1 VDERLTNPVGV
12 PAQAG
17 APTGAD
23 LSAHRSADLGGLL
36 RRCARGDE
44 SAFAA
49 FYDATSSRAW
59 GLALRV
65 VRNRAHA
72 EEVVQEAYLSA
83 WRQSSRFDPKRGRAE
98 SWFLTIV
105 HRAAVDRVR
114 SAEASTRRD
123 QHYAQHDQSIPE
135 PDATASAVHQT
146 FEARRVHGALNALTD
161 LQRQAVELAYWGG
174 YTHTEVAGLL
184 DIPVGTAKTRIRDG
198 LIRLRD
204 TLGVEA

>member
-1 VDERLTNPVGV
+1 VDDRQTNPAGV
-12 PAQAG
+12 PAHAG
-17 APTGAD
+17 APAG
-23 LSAHRSADLGGLL
+23 ADLGGLL
-36 RRCARGDE
+36 RRCARGEE

-72 EEVVQEAYLSA
+72 EEVLQEAYLSA

-105 HRAAVDRVR
+105 HRTAVDRVR
-114 SAEASTRRD
+114 SAEASSRRE
-123 QHYAQHDQSIPE
+123 QQSGERSRSIAE

-146 FEARRVHGALNALTD
+146 FEARRVHGALDVLTE

>member
-1 VDERLTNPVGV
+1 VDDRQSKPVGV
-12 PAQAG
+12 PAPAG
-17 APTGAD
+17 APAGAD
-23 LSAHRSADLGGLL
+23 SSADLAGLL

-59 GLALRV
+59 GVALRV

-83 WRQSSRFDPKRGRAE
+83 WRQSGRFDAKRGRPE

-114 SAEASTRRD
+114 SVEASSRRE
-123 QHYAQHDQSIPE
+123 QHYTQHDQSIPE
-135 PDATASAVHQT
+135 PDSTASAVHQT
-146 FEARRVHGALNALTD
+146 FEARRVHGALGALTER
-161 LQRQAVELAYWGG
+161 QRQAVELAYWGG

>member
-1 VDERLTNPVGV
+1 MDDRQSNPAGV
-12 PAQAG
+12 PAHAG

-23 LSAHRSADLGGLL
+23 ASGERSTDLGALL
-36 RRCARGDE
+36 RRCARGE
-44 SAFAA
+44 EAAFAA

-65 VRNRAHA
+65 VRDRAHA
-72 EEVVQEAYLSA
+72 EEVLQEAYLRA
-83 WRQSSRFDPKRGRAE
+83 WRQSSRFDPKRGRAD

-105 HRAAVDRVR
+105 HRTAVDRVR
-114 SAEASTRRD
+114 SVEASSRRER
-123 QHYAQHDQSIPE
+123 HYIQHDQSIPE
-135 PDATASAVHQT
+135 ADATASAVHQT
-146 FEARRVHGALNALTD
+146 FEARRVHGALNALTE

-174 YTHTEVAGLL
+174 YTPTEGAGLL

>member
-1 VDERLTNPVGV
+1 VDERLNQPVGV
-12 PAQAG
+12 PSKEG
-17 APTGAD
+17 APA
-23 LSAHRSADLGGLL
+23 RADLGGLL
-36 RRCARGDE
+36 RRCARGE
-44 SAFAA
+44 EAAFAA

-65 VRNRAHA
+65 VRDRTHA
-72 EEVVQEAYLSA
+72 EEVVQEAYLTA
-83 WRQSSRFDPKRGRAE
+83 WRQCGRFDSTRGRAE

-105 HRAAVDRVR
+105 HRTAVDRVR
-114 SAEASTRRD
+114 STEAATRRD
-123 QHYAQHDQSIPE
+123 QKYTEHSHSVTE
-135 PDATASAVHQT
+135 PDSTASAVHRSL
-146 FEARRVHGALNALTD
+146 EARRVHGALEALTER
-161 LQRQAVELAYWGG
+161 QRQAVELAYWGG

>member
-1 VDERLTNPVGV
+1 MDERHITPAGV
-12 PAQAG
+12 PADAG
-17 APTGAD
+17 APAGAD
-23 LSAHRSADLGGLL
+23 LTALL
-36 RRCARGDE
+36 RQCARGEE
-44 SAFAA
+44 SAFAN

-65 VRNRAHA
+65 VRNRALA
-72 EEVVQEAYLSA
+72 EEVLQEAYLSM
-83 WRQSSRFDPKRGRAE
+83 WRQSGRFDPSRGRAE

-114 SAEASTRRD
+114 SAEASSRREH
-123 QHYAQHDQSIPE
+123 QYGEQTQVRPE
-135 PDATASAVHQT
+135 PDATATAVHQSL
-146 FEARRVHGALNALTD
+146 EARRVHGALDSLTE
-161 LQRQAVELAYWGG
+161 LQRQAIELAYWGG
-174 YTHTEVAGLL
+174 YSHTEVAGLL

>member
-1 VDERLTNPVGV
+1 MDDRRTDPVGV
-12 PAQAG
+12 SAPAG
-17 APTGAD
+17 APAGAD
-23 LSAHRSADLGGLL
+23 LSADLGGLL
-36 RRCARGDE
+36 RGCARGDE

-72 EEVVQEAYLSA
+72 EEVLQEAYLRT
-83 WRQSSRFDPKRGRAE
+83 WRQSSRFDPERGRAE

-114 SAEASTRRD
+114 AAEASARRD
-123 QHYAQHDQSIPE
+123 QQYAERSHSIPD
-135 PDATASAVHQT
+135 PDATASAVQQT
-146 FEARRVHGALNALTD
+146 FEARRVHGALGALTE

>member
-1 VDERLTNPVGV
+1 MDDRLNEPVGV
-12 PAQAG
+12 PADAG

-23 LSAHRSADLGGLL
+23 LSAHLGGLL
-36 RRCARGDE
+36 RQCARGEE

-72 EEVVQEAYLSA
+72 EEVVQEAYLTA
-83 WRQSSRFDPKRGRAE
+83 WRQCGRFDANRGRAE

-105 HRAAVDRVR
+105 HRKAVDRVR
-114 SAEASTRRD
+114 SAEATTRRD
-123 QHYAQHDQSIPE
+123 QQYTEQSQSMPE
-135 PDATASAVHQT
+135 TDTTASAVHHT
-146 FEARRVHGALNALTD
+146 FEARRVHTALEALTN

>member
-1 VDERLTNPVGV
+1 MDERLTNPAGV
-12 PAQAG
+12 PAHAG
-17 APTGAD
+17 APAGAD
-23 LSAHRSADLGGLL
+23 LSAHLGGLL
-36 RRCARGDE
+36 RQCARGEE

-72 EEVVQEAYLSA
+72 EEVMQEAYLTA
-83 WRQSSRFDPKRGRAE
+83 WRQSGRFDAKRGRAE

-105 HRAAVDRVR
+105 HRTAVDRVR
-114 SAEASTRRD
+114 SAEAATRRD
-123 QHYAQHDQSIPE
+123 QQYTEQSQSVPE
-135 PDATASAVHQT
+135 KDSTASAVHRNL
-146 FEARRVHGALNALTD
+146 EARRVHGALDALTER
-161 LQRQAVELAYWGG
+161 QRQAVELAYWGG

>member
-1 VDERLTNPVGV
+1 MDDRLNEPVGV
-12 PAQAG
+12 PSQEGAPAG
-17 APTGAD
+17 AD
-23 LSAHRSADLGGLL
+23 RDLGRLL

-49 FYDATSSRAW
+49 FYDATSARAW
-59 GLALRV
+59 GVALRV

-72 EEVVQEAYLSA
+72 EEVMQEAYLQA
-83 WRQSSRFDPKRGRAE
+83 WRQSGRFDAARGRAE
-98 SWFLTIV
+98 SWFFTIV

-114 SAEASTRRD
+114 SAEAATRRD
-123 QHYAQHDQSIPE
+123 QQYTEQSQSVPE
-135 PDATASAVHQT
+135 QDATAAAVHRT
-146 FEARRVHGALNALTD
+146 LEARRVHGALDALTG

-184 DIPVGTAKTRIRDG
+184 EVPVGTAKTRIRDG

>member
-1 VDERLTNPVGV
+1 VDDRQINPTGV
-12 PAQAG
+12 PAHAG
-17 APTGAD
+17 APAGAD
-23 LSAHRSADLGGLL
+23 LSADLGELL
-36 RRCARGDE
+36 RRCARGEE

-49 FYDATSSRAW
+49 FYDATAPRAW

-114 SAEASTRRD
+114 SVEASSRRERHYTEQD
-123 QHYAQHDQSIPE
+123 QTIPE

-146 FEARRVHGALNALTD
+146 FEARRVHGALEALTE

-184 DIPVGTAKTRIRDG
+184 DVPVGTAKTRIRDG

>member
-1 VDERLTNPVGV
+1 VDERLNQPVGV
-12 PAQAG
+12 PPQAG
-17 APTGAD
+17 APAGAD
-23 LSAHRSADLGGLL
+23 PGELL

-44 SAFAA
+44 SAFAD

-59 GLALRV
+59 GVALRV

-83 WRQSSRFDPKRGRAE
+83 WRQSGRFDPKRGRAE

-123 QHYAQHDQSIPE
+123 QRYTEQSQSMPE
-135 PDATASAVHQT
+135 QDATATAVHRSL
-146 FEARRVHGALNALTD
+146 EARRVHGALDSLTER
-161 LQRQAVELAYWGG
+161 QRQAVELAYWGG

>member
-1 VDERLTNPVGV
+1 VDERLTNPAGV
-12 PAQAG
+12 PAHAG
-17 APTGAD
+17 APAGAE
-23 LSAHRSADLGGLL
+23 STHDLGGLL
-36 RRCARGDE
+36 RRCARGE
-44 SAFAA
+44 EAAFAA

-72 EEVVQEAYLSA
+72 EEVLQEAYLSA
-83 WRQSSRFDPKRGRAE
+83 WRQSSRFDPTRGRAE

-114 SAEASTRRD
+114 SAEASTRRE
-123 QHYAQHDQSIPE
+123 QHYGNHAQTIPE

-146 FEARRVHGALNALTD
+146 FEARRVHGALDTLTE

-204 TLGVEA
+204 TLGVEV